1 MDQKP
6 KLMTPF
12 DMLVTSSSLY
22 TLKLML
28 PFAPASM
35 QRSLAIYIK
44 FSELKATLE
53 HFYGFL
59 NTDHPSSVL
68 EQLKS
73 CLSPE
78 DLMNMMEMM
87 QTMNSDSDGEN
98 GFSPM
103 DFMKG
108 VFDNE

>member
-1 MDQKP
+1 MP
-6 KLMTPF
+6 VF
-12 DMLVTSSSLY
+12 HNFHSNH
-22 TLKLML
+22 
-28 PFAPASM
+28 
-35 QRSLAIYIK
+35 IYIYNDNLR
-44 FSELKATLE
+44 SAYGA

-73 CLSPE
+73 CLSPEEQTQMSQME

>member
-1 MDQKP
+1 MEQKP

-28 PFAPASM
+28 
-35 QRSLAIYIK
+35 
-44 FSELKATLE
+44 
-53 HFYGFL
+53 
-59 NTDHPSSVL
+59 
-68 EQLKS
+68 QLKS
-73 CLSPE
+73 CLSPEEQTQMSQME